1 MAGLRP
7 DYTGQI
13 SVNGTPV
20 RLGSASNASKHGIS
34 LVPEDRKSDG
44 IIEALSIRENI
55 SIAALGRVTK
65 GLFVS
70 KRCELAA
77 VNLLT
82 AQLKLKASDLELPI
96 TALSGG
102 NQQKAM
108 LARCLMCSPSILLMD
123 EPTRGVDVG
132 AKREL
137 YNIIRDLSQKG
148 LCVIFTSS
156 EIEEIQALADRVLVL
171 SRGRIS
177 TEIDVHAAS
186 EDLLFSRAS
195 LPADGATLQ

>member
-1 MAGLRP
+1 
-7 DYTGQI
+7 
-13 SVNGTPV
+13 
-20 RLGSASNASKHGIS
+20 
-34 LVPEDRKSDG
+34 
-44 IIEALSIRENI
+44 
-55 SIAALGRVTK
+55 
-65 GLFVS
+65 
-70 KRCELAA
+70 
-77 VNLLT
+77 
-82 AQLKLKASDLELPI
+82 
-96 TALSGG
+96 
-102 NQQKAM
+102 
-108 LARCLMCSPSILLMD
+108 MCSPSILLMD

-171 SRGRIS
+171 SRGRII